1 VEKSP
6 EVIETLHTG
15 FTVADLRATLKL
27 LRECF
32 GFSATEPH
40 TPPSETLS
48 RIIGV
53 AGAVAEIAYVSMPGH
68 RIELLQYLAPVRSSV
83 ECLRPYDVGFAHMA
97 FLVNDVDA
105 MATKAAK
112 HGFQRLSDIP
122 TIEHGRNRGR
132 KATYLRDAAG
142 FTIELMGP

>member
-27 LRECF
+27 LCDCF

-40 TPPSETLS
+40 VPPSETLS

-53 AGAVAEIAYVSMPGH
+53 AGAVAEIAYVNMPGH
-68 RIELLQYLAPVRSSV
+68 RIELLQYLAPVPDYV
-83 ECLRPYDVGFAHMA
+83 AYLRPYDVGFAHLA
-97 FLVNDVDA
+97 LLVSDVDA
-105 MATKAAK
+105 MAAKAAT
-112 HGFQRLSDIP
+112 HGFQRCSDIP
-122 TIEHGRNRGR
+122 TIEHGRNKGR
-132 KATYLRDAAG
+132 KATYLRDASG